1 MTMGKA
7 EKSKKALV
15 KEEKVSVSDP
25 ADPAV
30 LKKKEEKKEN
40 KKALVKEEKLS
51 VSEPTDSA
59 LLKKENKKK
68 KKKNVAENKENSSST
83 VSVEPVKPRVPK
95 DLNFVKKPKIGEK
108 FFYLRGKI
116 PPPPPNRDIFHN
128 VLGLLICLRGIYH
141 YLVQILQ
148 I

>member
-15 KEEKVSVSDP
+15 KEEKVSVTDP

-30 LKKKEEKKEN
+30 LKKKEKKKEKK
-40 KKALVKEEKLS
+40 KAHTKEEKLS
-51 VSEPTDSA
+51 VSEPADPA
-59 LLKKENKKK
+59 LLKKIKKK

-83 VSVEPVKPRVPK
+83 DSVEPVKPRVPK

-116 PPPPPNRDIFHN
+116 LPPPPTSYRDI
-128 VLGLLICLRGIYH
+128 
-141 YLVQILQ
+141 
-148 I
+148 

>member
-15 KEEKVSVSDP
+15 KEEKVSVTDP

-40 KKALVKEEKLS
+40 KKAHTKEEKLS
-51 VSEPTDSA
+51 VSEPADSA
-59 LLKKENKKK
+59 LLKKEIKKK

-83 VSVEPVKPRVPK
+83 DSVEPVKPRVPK

-116 PPPPPNRDIFHN
+116 LPPPPPPIVIFKDIFHS
-128 VLGLLICLRGIYH
+128 VLGLLICYIY
-141 YLVQILQ
+141 IT

>member
-15 KEEKVSVSDP
+15 KEEKVSVT
-25 ADPAV
+25 DPAV

-40 KKALVKEEKLS
+40 KKAHTKEEKLS
-51 VSEPTDSA
+51 VSEPADPA
-59 LLKKENKKK
+59 LLKKEIKKK

-83 VSVEPVKPRVPK
+83 DSVEPVKPRVPK

-116 PPPPPNRDIFHN
+116 LPPPPTSYRDI
-128 VLGLLICLRGIYH
+128 
-141 YLVQILQ
+141 
-148 I
+148 